1 MPLSKG
7 DFVLIDYVAKIRDTG
22 EIFDLTIEEVAK
34 KENVYRD
41 DVLYE
46 PMLVV
51 VGEKWTLESLEEEL
65 MKMEPNEQKT
75 IELPPEKAFGA
86 RDPSKVRVISAREL
100 SRRGIT
106 PRVGARIEIDGKLAV
121 IRSVGAGR
129 VVVDFNHPLAGKTL
143 VYDVKIVKKLVS
155 DKEKIQ
161 ALIHRRIP
169 SIPGDKFDVRIRGKV
184 LTITIP
190 EEAFF
195 VDGLQY
201 AKRGVAYDIEKF
213 FPKISTVRFVEEYS
227 FKREEEEA
235 ASKK

>member
-7 DFVLIDYVAKIRDTG
+7 DFILIDYVARIKDTG
-22 EIFDLTIEEVAK
+22 EIFDLTIEDVAK
-34 KENVYRD
+34 KENVYREN
-41 DVLYE
+41 VTYE

-51 VGEKWTLESLEEEL
+51 LGEKWILEGLEEEL
-65 MKMEPNEQKT
+65 MKMGLNEQRV
-75 IELPPEKAFGA
+75 IELSPEKAFGA
-86 RDPSKVRVISAREL
+86 RDPSKVKVISAKEL

-106 PRVGARIEIDGKLAV
+106 PRVGARVEINGRLAV
-121 IRSVGAGR
+121 IRNVGAGR

-143 VYDVKIVKKLVS
+143 VYDIRIVKKLES

-169 SIPGDKFDVRIRGKV
+169 TVPEEKFDVRIRGKV
-184 LTITIP
+184 LTIIVP

-201 AKRGVAYDIEKF
+201 AKRGIAYDIEKF
-213 FPKISTVRFVEEYS
+213 FPKISTVRFIEEYT
-227 FKREEEEA
+227 FKREGEA
-235 ASKK
+235 GSKK